1 MDVVFGPAGI
11 LGMFI
16 VLFVALALAAWRLGV
31 DSRQLDH
38 LPQR

>member
-1 MDVVFGPAGI
+1 MDVVIGPAGI

-16 VLFVALALAAWRLGV
+16 VLFVALDLAAWRWGA

-38 LPQR
+38 LPEW